1 MYSGVPLAIVDA
13 NTGIKAIDK
22 AIENFYKT
30 GYLHNHMR
38 MYIAA
43 LCCNIG
49 KYHWS
54 APAKWM
60 YAHLLDGDLASNHL
74 SWQWVAGTFSN
85 RRYVANQENINKYF
99 NSAQR
104 NTFLDVPYEAF
115 NNLETPSELIKSHN
129 SITEIN
135 YPQSISLNSLDD
147 KKTLIYNYYNLDPL
161 WYEGEDVQRILL
173 FEPAIFERY
182 PISQKCIDFA
192 IGLSANIKDIKI
204 FVGSFTSLQTQLND
218 TEIIFK
224 EHPLN
229 THYRG
234 VQEDRD
240 WMTSVK
246 GYFPGFF
253 KFWNKAKKELVK

>member
-1 MYSGVPLAIVDA
+1 
-13 NTGIKAIDK
+13 
-22 AIENFYKT
+22 
-30 GYLHNHMR
+30 
-38 MYIAA
+38 
-43 LCCNIG
+43 
-49 KYHWS
+49 
-54 APAKWM
+54 
-60 YAHLLDGDLASNHL
+60 
-74 SWQWVAGTFSN
+74 
-85 RRYVANQENINKYF
+85 
-99 NSAQR
+99 
-104 NTFLDVPYEAF
+104 LDVPYEAF
-115 NNLETPSELIKSHN
+115 NNLEIPSELIKSHN

-135 YPQSISLNSLDD
+135 YPQSISLKSLDD

-182 PISQKCIDFA
+182 PISQKCMDFA